1 MLIWKPAILRLSG
14 SPPPKGFD
22 NHIYTQAKQP
32 ARKTNLKPR
41 GIHLFWIGPMV
52 YNQNHA
58 WKGDWPLLN
67 ANKNSLAL
75 EKRKLVQDRKRAQQV
90 EQEFAIVVRVI
101 KRKRT

>member
-1 MLIWKPAILRLSG
+1 
-14 SPPPKGFD
+14 
-22 NHIYTQAKQP
+22 
-32 ARKTNLKPR
+32 
-41 GIHLFWIGPMV
+41 MV